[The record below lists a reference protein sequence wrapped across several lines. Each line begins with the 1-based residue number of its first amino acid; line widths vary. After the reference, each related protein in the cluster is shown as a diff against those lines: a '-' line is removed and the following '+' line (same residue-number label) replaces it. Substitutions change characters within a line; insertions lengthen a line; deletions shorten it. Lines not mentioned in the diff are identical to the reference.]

1 MHNIPESRW
10 AKARPGKIIGPD
22 FHGRILSAGIDHQ
35 LIREDGTAEINASY
49 GFRLD
54 DGRSL
59 YIHVEGIRTVPPEKA
74 EDVKQG
80 KPVDPKLFY
89 YVTTPKIEVYDES
102 LAWMTRKIFVC
113 EGTRLPDA
121 VLLTYYSVEQV
132 NDHPA
137 LG

>member
-1 MHNIPESRW
+1 
-10 AKARPGKIIGPD
+10 
-22 FHGRILSAGIDHQ
+22 
-35 LIREDGTAEINASY
+35 
-49 GFRLD
+49 
-54 DGRSL
+54 
-59 YIHVEGIRTVPPEKA
+59 VEGIRTVPPEKA

>member
-1 MHNIPESRW
+1 MVPFLLLPI
-10 AKARPGKIIGPD
+10 
-22 FHGRILSAGIDHQ
+22 SAGSSGQ
-35 LIREDGTAEINASY
+35 AVGFREDGTAEINASY